1 MSTPG
6 GRDLTEVLSDF
17 LSLCARILLY
27 VGGLAA
33 GISGAVLIFTIF
45 KMGDASA
52 AAGTADALR
61 NVGLMQPIFAI
72 GLLAVGIGSTYLFW
86 GEEAVSA
93 VTLVL
98 AAALFFLPLY
108 LPLMTAGPD
117 TNEAVRKAYA
127 AVQDGGTVLGIISI
141 FSLLTQVGI
150 KARDRVKVGVKAD
163 SLKYGKG
170 VKEETEKNNVFLGKC
185 WQLPYCRKFV
195 RERCPI
201 YHSRR
206 TCWREQTGCMCE
218 EEVIKGAMENRP
230 IPKDA
235 LLAAKMIPRNN
246 RLTVDQKKERCRN
259 CVIYN
264 EHQRQKYQALLPAVL
279 VFYVLLYLLMRTPLL
294 EATKSMVFNVNRV
307 IYGLSYGA
315 AGTNQVPP
323 VFVEGLLVVVFI
335 VMLSYSLKVLEYAV
349 FKLKL

>member
-17 LSLCARILLY
+17 LTVCARFLLY

-33 GISGAVLIFTIF
+33 VISTAVLTFTIF
-45 KMGDASA
+45 KMGDATA

-61 NVGLMQPIFAI
+61 NVGLMQPIL
-72 GLLAVGIGSTYLFW
+72 GVSMVAVGIGAAYLFW

-93 VTLVL
+93 VAIVI
-98 AAALFFLPLY
+98 AAILFFMPLY
-108 LPLMTAGPD
+108 LPTMTAGPD
-117 TNEAVRKAYA
+117 SNEAVRRAYA
-127 AVQDGGTVLGIISI
+127 ALQDGGTCLGLISIIS
-141 FSLLTQVGI
+141 LVVQVGI
-150 KARDRVKVGVKAD
+150 KARDRVKTGVKAD

-206 TCWREQTGCMCE
+206 TCWKELTGCMCE
-218 EEVIKGAMENRP
+218 EEVIKGAMENRV

-235 LLAAKMIPRNN
+235 LLAAKMIPRNA
-246 RLTVDQKKERCRN
+246 RLTVQQKQERCRN

-264 EHQRQKYQALLPAVL
+264 EHQRHKYQALLPAVL
-279 VFYVLLYLLMRTPLL
+279 IFYVVTYIALRTPLL
-294 EATKSMVFNVNRV
+294 AAAKSLVISVNRV
-307 IYGLSYGA
+307 VQGISYNAVGA
-315 AGTNQVPP
+315 SAVPP
-323 VFVEGLLVVVFI
+323 VFVEGLVVILFI
-335 VMLSYSLKVLEYAV
+335 VALSYSLKVLEYTV